1 MNKIS
6 FKAILAVM
14 LPITVAGCGTTHKMK
29 FADYTEAYKLAD
41 YCKAADR
48 ALDKSDVCQMSAED
62 IKPDKFNI
70 DEKLNGGTALFLA
83 QKTDLSN
90 KIFEETAKEI
100 QEDLESMGLARG
112 AVEVVA
118 NASIVDYNPM
128 IMDGIYLHSYTLLNA
143 LAQNNKD
150 EAKIQVNRAYN
161 VQQKAVETFSKEIQK
176 QNEENAKDVAQ
187 MQKEAQEAN
196 QKNISDIMAN
206 YKEFERFN
214 GYANFV
220 NPYVTYMSGLYL
232 MTNGHSNSDY
242 ETASNYLKRVSGMVR
257 HNKFVKQD
265 LSLANKLA
273 SGTQK
278 NLAPT
283 AWVVFENGLVA
294 NFEEFRLD
302 LPIFIATNNV
312 KTASLA
318 LPYPKEREIAYK
330 NISVSNGNKKV
341 TTELLADVD
350 NIFMAEFKKKL
361 PIIVTKA
368 VTKLTLQTV
377 AQAVAQNV
385 YPNWN
390 NQYAHSYGNAI
401 IPETYTI
408 DLTGFRMPT
417 PSTKITSPFG
427 PRWRR
432 MHNGLDLKVNIGDT
446 IVSAFDGKVRI
457 VKYERRGYGK
467 YVVIRHDNGLETIYG
482 HLSKQL
488 VEENQL
494 VKAGEPIG
502 LGGNTGRS
510 TGSHLHFETRFL
522 GIAINPIYM
531 FDFPKQDIVA
541 DTYTFRK
548 TKGVK
553 RAGSHDT
560 QVADG
565 TIRYHKVKSGDT
577 LSRIAKLRG
586 VSVSTLCKLNRIKPT
601 TTLRIGQVLRCS

>member
-1 MNKIS
+1 MNFNCI
-6 FKAILAVM
+6 
-14 LPITVAGCGTTHKMK
+14 
-29 FADYTEAYKLAD
+29 
-41 YCKAADR
+41 
-48 ALDKSDVCQMSAED
+48 
-62 IKPDKFNI
+62 IK
-70 DEKLNGGTALFLA
+70 T
-83 QKTDLSN
+83 
-90 KIFEETAKEI
+90 
-100 QEDLESMGLARG
+100 
-112 AVEVVA
+112 
-118 NASIVDYNPM
+118 
-128 IMDGIYLHSYTLLNA
+128 
-143 LAQNNKD
+143 
-150 EAKIQVNRAYN
+150 
-161 VQQKAVETFSKEIQK
+161 
-176 QNEENAKDVAQ
+176 
-187 MQKEAQEAN
+187 
-196 QKNISDIMAN
+196 
-206 YKEFERFN
+206 
-214 GYANFV
+214 
-220 NPYVTYMSGLYL
+220 
-232 MTNGHSNSDY
+232 
-242 ETASNYLKRVSGMVR
+242 
-257 HNKFVKQD
+257 
-265 LSLANKLA
+265 
-273 SGTQK
+273 
-278 NLAPT
+278 
-283 AWVVFENGLVA
+283 GLVA
-294 NFEEFRLD
+294 VAAMVSLSSFSQD
-302 LPIFIATNNV
+302 LIARQAPIDKKL
-312 KTASLA
+312 KTVDSLA
-318 LPYPKEREIAYK
+318 LKKQIRAEQSEYPAL
-330 NISVSNGNKKV
+330 S
-341 TTELLADVD
+341 L
-350 NIFMAEFKKKL
+350 
-361 PIIVTKA
+361 
-368 VTKLTLQTV
+368 
-377 AQAVAQNV
+377 

-390 NQYAHSYGNAI
+390 NQYVHAYGNAI

-408 DLTGFRMPT
+408 DLTGFHMPT

-446 IVSAFDGKVRI
+446 IVAAFDGKVRI

-467 YVVIRHDNGLETIYG
+467 YVVIRHDNGLETVYG

-494 VKAGEPIG
+494 VKAGEVIG